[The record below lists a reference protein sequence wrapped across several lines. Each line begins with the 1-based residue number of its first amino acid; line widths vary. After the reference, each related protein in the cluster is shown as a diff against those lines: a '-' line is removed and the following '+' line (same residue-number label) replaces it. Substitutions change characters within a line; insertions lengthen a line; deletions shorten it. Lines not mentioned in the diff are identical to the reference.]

1 MIGFV
6 SKVRKSYHNPEHAPV
21 LTYGNY
27 EGYE

>member
-6 SKVRKSYHNPEHAPV
+6 SKVRKLNYNPEHAPV

-27 EGYE
+27 EGCE